1 MPGWLFRV
9 TTKEVEGPQ
18 AGSPVVELYIA
29 HISDR
34 VAAWAEVAA
43 VVNKTDPM
51 AVAEVTGEASD
62 MRLEA
67 EGVLAGNV
75 KRIG

>member
-9 TTKEVEGPQ
+9 TTKVIAGPQ
-18 AGSPVVELYIA
+18 AGSPVVEVYIA
-29 HISDR
+29 HIADR
-34 VAAWAEVAA
+34 VAAWTAVAA

-51 AVAEVTGEASD
+51 AMAELTGEASD

-67 EGVLAGNV
+67 EGVLAGSV

>member
-9 TTKEVEGPQ
+9 TTKATAGPQ
-18 AGSPVVELYIA
+18 AGSPVVEVYVASIA
-29 HISDR
+29 DR
-34 VAAWAEVAA
+34 MAAWAAVAA
-43 VVNKTDPM
+43 VVNKADPM

-62 MRLEA
+62 MRLAA

>member
-9 TTKEVEGPQ
+9 TTKTTEGPS
-18 AGSPVVELYIA
+18 AGAPVVEVYIA
-29 HISDR
+29 HIADKI
-34 VAAWAEVAA
+34 AAWAAVAA
-43 VVNKTDPM
+43 EVSKSDPM
-51 AVAEVTGEASD
+51 ATAEVTGEASD
-62 MRLEA
+62 MRLAA

>member
-1 MPGWLFRV
+1 MV
-9 TTKEVEGPQ
+9 TGPQ
-18 AGSPVVELYIA
+18 AGSPVIEVYIA
-29 HISDR
+29 HIADR
-34 VAAWAEVAA
+34 LAAWAAVAA
-43 VVNKTDPM
+43 VVNKFDPM

-67 EGVLAGNV
+67 EGVLAGDV